1 MPPDPTV
8 SLRFDQGPARAARVR
23 VEIHDNLRLDEGVNI
38 HVRELQF
45 R

>member
-1 MPPDPTV
+1 
-8 SLRFDQGPARAARVR
+8 VR

-38 HVRELQF
+38 HVRDLLF